1 MNRIRSK
8 GYTDS
13 VVDLMVGRIKRL
25 SPDAQ
30 KALQELAAVS
40 INEVRAFD

>member
-1 MNRIRSK
+1 MNCIRSK

-13 VVDLMVGRIKRL
+13 VVDLMVGK
-25 SPDAQ
+25 DKAAVAEAQ